1 MTELLLLLLSLVT
14 ETIGYLTA
22 WLLLP
27 VLTLGRLRVESIM
40 GGGFPKRGRGRIV
53 KQPEGHWLV
62 QAQLAPA
69 LGLLIWGG
77 IGVAIVLAV
86 S

>member
-1 MTELLLLLLSLVT
+1 MTELLLILLSFVT
-14 ETIGYLTA
+14 DTIGYFTA

-27 VLTLGRLRVESIM
+27 VLTLGRLRVEPLM
-40 GGGFPKRGRGRIV
+40 GGAVSRRGQGRIR

-69 LGLLIWGG
+69 LGLLLWGC
-77 IGVAIVLAV
+77 IGVAICLVK